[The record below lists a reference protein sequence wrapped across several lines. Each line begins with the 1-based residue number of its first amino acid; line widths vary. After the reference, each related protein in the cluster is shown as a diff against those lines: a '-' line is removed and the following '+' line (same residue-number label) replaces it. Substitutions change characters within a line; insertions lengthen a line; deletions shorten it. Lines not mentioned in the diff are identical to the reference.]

1 MTLQHRPIR
10 LTIGDVMT
18 APVLTAGEAATF
30 HEMSVVMA
38 RNLVSA
44 LPIVDENGRVVGI
57 VSEGDLLPKEALP
70 PTRHL
75 WPRHP
80 DHAERVKAEGTSA
93 RDVMSSPV
101 VTAASD
107 ETLAIAARRML
118 DHDVNRL
125 VVVDD
130 GGALIGIISRHDILR
145 AFQRK
150 DEDIRRDI
158 VDGVLPRWM
167 GVEPEGLDVSVTGG
181 VVMLRGGLERRSDA
195 MTLGHLCAGL
205 DGVVAVE
212 NELRWEVDDSHV
224 APPLE
229 KHVRG
234 EW

>member
-10 LTIGDVMT
+10 LTVGDVMT
-18 APVLTAGEAATF
+18 TPVLSAGEAATF
-30 HEMSVVMA
+30 HEMAGVMA
-38 RNLVSA
+38 RNAISA
-44 LPIVDENGRVVGI
+44 LPIVDENGRVVGV

-80 DHAERVKAEGTSA
+80 DRAERAKAEGITA
-93 RDVMSSPV
+93 GDVMSSPV
-101 VTAASD
+101 VSAAPD

-125 VVVDD
+125 VVLDD
-130 GGALIGIISRHDILR
+130 AGALAGIISRHDILR

-167 GVEPEGLDVSVTGG
+167 GMKPDTVDITVTGG
-181 VVMLRGGLERRSDA
+181 VVLLRGGLERRSEVT
-195 MTLGHLCAGL
+195 TLGHLCAGL

-212 NELRWEVDDSHV
+212 NDLQWTMDDSRPIP
-224 APPLE
+224 AAE
-229 KHVRG
+229 AHVRG
-234 EW
+234 QW